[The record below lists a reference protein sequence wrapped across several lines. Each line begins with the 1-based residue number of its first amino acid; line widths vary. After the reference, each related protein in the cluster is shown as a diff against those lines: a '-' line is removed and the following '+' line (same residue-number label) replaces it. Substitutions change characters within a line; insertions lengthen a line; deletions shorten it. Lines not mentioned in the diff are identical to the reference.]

1 MRSSNTA
8 SGQSNDRR
16 AAALRQMTA
25 DQLLDLGTRQ
35 VVYPRAGTYDGER
48 LFVLYAAD
56 GGPNPLFPSVS
67 SNRVLADGV
76 YTRRIALAGMTLAGA
91 YFASHCSAVM
101 G

>member
-35 VVYPRAGTYDGER
+35 VVYLRAGTYDGER

-56 GGPNPLFPSVS
+56 GEPLAMVED
-67 SNRVLADGV
+67 VE
-76 YTRRIALAGMTLAGA
+76 T
-91 YFASHCSAVM
+91 AVEVAAEHDLEFVAVH
-101 G
+101 

>member
-8 SGQSNDRR
+8 SRQSDDRR

-35 VVYPRAGTYDGER
+35 VVYLRAGTYDGER

-56 GGPNPLFPSVS
+56 GEL
-67 SNRVLADGV
+67 LAMVDDV
-76 YTRRIALAGMTLAGA
+76 EA
-91 YFASHCSAVM
+91 AVEVAAEHDLEFVAVH
-101 G
+101 